1 MKGQLPGVESLHTSV
16 TGKKRSVW
24 RDHRGHL
31 GPGFDRLEGY
41 VFYSTLYKKSPE
53 LIENRIDFPEN
64 QQTFPSSELDQLFR
78 KIAWQAVIENPLSGV
93 VDNDKDGIGD

>member
-1 MKGQLPGVESLHTSV
+1 MESLHKLI
-16 TGKKRSVW
+16 TGKDRSIW

-41 VFYSTLYKKSPE
+41 VFYAALYKKSPE
-53 LIENRIDFPEN
+53 LIKNSIDVQGRN
-64 QQTFPSSELDQLFR
+64 QDYPNTALDKLMR

-93 VDNDKDGIGD
+93 IDTNGDGVGD